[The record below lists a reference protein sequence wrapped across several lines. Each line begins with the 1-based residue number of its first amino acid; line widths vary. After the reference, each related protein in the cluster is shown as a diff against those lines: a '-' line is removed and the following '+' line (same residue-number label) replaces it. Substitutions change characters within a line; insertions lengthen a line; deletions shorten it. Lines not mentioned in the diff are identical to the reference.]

1 MSRKKINQSSLSR
14 ETIRFSIISF
24 RGLMSCVVA
33 VFFAL
38 VGPMYLFSEL
48 LTGHSLDLE
57 AFIVFQLI
65 LLLFSSL
72 MAFLGYFW
80 ISELINER
88 KKNQF
93 PKMDNS

>member
-1 MSRKKINQSSLSR
+1 MSRKKISQSSLSK
-14 ETIRFSIISF
+14 ETIRFSVIYF
-24 RGLMSCVVA
+24 RGLIFSVAA

-48 LTGHSLDLE
+48 IIGHSLDLE

-65 LLLFSSL
+65 LLLFSSF

-80 ISELINER
+80 ISEARNER
-88 KKNQF
+88 KKNQLLF
-93 PKMDNS
+93 LENG